1 MINKYI
7 RWCTIGVLL
16 LIFTQLICGI
26 IFSLLHIDIVN
37 NDINKTGELL
47 NNISAMFITFLAAPV
62 IEEFIFRYLLFRKDA
77 EYPINIVT
85 AIISSFVFGLVH
97 GKDMILTIPLIIN
110 GLIYCLVYH
119 KSNSI
124 FVSIITHSIFNIF
137 IFTILLINTR

>member
-7 RWCTIGVLL
+7 KWCTIGVLL

-26 IFSLLHIDIVN
+26 IFNLLHIDIVN

-47 NNISAMFITFLAAPV
+47 NDIFAMFITFLAAPV

-97 GKDMILTIPLIIN
+97 SKDMILTIPLIIN

>member
-1 MINKYI
+1 
-7 RWCTIGVLL
+7 
-16 LIFTQLICGI
+16 
-26 IFSLLHIDIVN
+26 
-37 NDINKTGELL
+37 
-47 NNISAMFITFLAAPV
+47 MFITFLAAPI

>member
-7 RWCTIGVLL
+7 KWCTIGVLL
-16 LIFTQLICGI
+16 LISTQIICGM
-26 IFSLLHIDIVN
+26 IFNLLHIDIVN
-37 NDINKTGELL
+37 NDMNKTRDLL
-47 NNISAMFITFLAAPV
+47 NNISMMFITFLAAPV

-77 EYPINIVT
+77 KYPINIVT
-85 AIISSFVFGLVH
+85 AIISSFVFGVVH

-124 FVSIITHSIFNIF
+124 FVSIVTHSIFNIF
-137 IFTILLINTR
+137 IFIMLINNIR